1 MKSSSKLWLG
11 SIVCLVAVTAGL
23 LGTVPALWME
33 HCTVLKHLFRCY
45 VPSSSSMKRLWL
57 CSPVGKFN
65 VSIDDWDEL
74 VLLKVELNWNI
85 YVTSY
90 HFVAAGWRWQLSCCC
105 FFLFPE
111 SVVSS
116 VLTRGFFPV
125 CTHSGLI
132 QSRTSQ
138 KCLLK
143 DQGERQHISEE
154 VNWRG
159 WEDAIAV

>member
-11 SIVCLVAVTAGL
+11 SIVCLLAVTAGL

-65 VSIDDWDEL
+65 MSIDDWDEL
-74 VLLKVELNWNI
+74 VLLNVELNWNI
-85 YVTSY
+85 YVMSY
-90 HFVAAGWRWQLSCCC
+90 YFVVAGRRWQLSWCC
-105 FFLFPE
+105 FSLFPE

-143 DQGERQHISEE
+143 DQGERQHISE
-154 VNWRG
+154 RG
-159 WEDAIAV
+159 